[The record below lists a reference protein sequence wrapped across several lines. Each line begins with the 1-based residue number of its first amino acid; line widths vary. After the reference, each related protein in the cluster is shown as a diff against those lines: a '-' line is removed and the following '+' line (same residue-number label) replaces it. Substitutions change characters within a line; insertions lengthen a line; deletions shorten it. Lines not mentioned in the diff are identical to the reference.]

1 MIEKGEIARLHLP
14 QKIPGLIVSY
24 AIPNR
29 FLVVL
34 KVSNAVKVRFRLHQ
48 PIIHKIKQDW
58 IALD

>member
-1 MIEKGEIARLHLP
+1 MIEKGAIARLHLS

-34 KVSNAVKVRFRLHQ
+34 KVSNAVELGFRLHQ
-48 PIIHKIKQDW
+48 PIIHN
-58 IALD
+58 

>member
-1 MIEKGEIARLHLP
+1 MIKKGAIARLHLS

-34 KVSNAVKVRFRLHQ
+34 KVSNTVELGFRLHQ
-48 PIIHKIKQDW
+48 PIIHN
-58 IALD
+58 